1 MKLSER
7 YNIKYDHS
15 IERSSALT
23 DEYARHGSSDKF
35 MNIVITGF
43 VFIIFTLITMT
54 SCADVN
60 PASKSGLAM
69 DTVFSITVYGDRDM
83 PGELL
88 EAADQLDKSVLSRFS
103 EGSLISRYTAEIY
116 GESTLQIN
124 DYNGDGIIDDVD
136 RTHAMSGYSA
146 TVCGKEY
153 DLYDIFSQC
162 EDIRYDSAGRFDVRI
177 GALSDLWNIKGY
189 MTAEDG
195 PHIPVPAQ
203 IEAVKDDRSVLDL
216 GSVGKGIYLDLAY
229 DILSDSEASAA
240 VISAGG
246 SVLIYGQKP
255 DGSDFKVAIR
265 NPFSESSGDS
275 FATIILS
282 GTHFI
287 STSGS
292 YERYFEYNGEIYHH
306 IIDPASGYPAWT
318 YDDIMNSDYV
328 SPEFR
333 SNPITIPESI
343 PVSVTIISDSGFLS
357 DALSTA
363 CFVLGPEQGIPLAE
377 KYSSEAIFI
386 MNDGTVL
393 TSRGI
398 IFDEQS
404 KTIEMAK

>member
-7 YNIKYDHS
+7 DNIIYR
-15 IERSSALT
+15 IALM
-23 DEYARHGSSDKF
+23 AF
-35 MNIVITGF
+35 AL
-43 VFIIFTLITMT
+43 LILT
-54 SCADVN
+54 SCTDVN
-60 PASKSGLAM
+60 PASKSGLVM
-69 DTVFSITVYGDRDM
+69 DTVFTVTVYGDRDM
-83 PGELL
+83 TGELL

-103 EGSLISRYTAEIY
+103 EGSLVSRYTADVY
-116 GESTLQIN
+116 GESVSQIT
-124 DYNGDGIIDDVD
+124 DYNGDCIIDDVD
-136 RTHAMSGYSA
+136 RRHAMSGYSA

-153 DLYDIFSQC
+153 NLYDIFSRC

-177 GALSDLWNIKGY
+177 GALSDLWDIKGY
-189 MTAEDG
+189 MKAEDG
-195 PHIPVPAQ
+195 PNIPMPAQ

-246 SVLIYGQKP
+246 SVLVYGRKP
-255 DGSDFKVAIR
+255 DYSDFKVAIR
-265 NPFSESSGDS
+265 DPFSASSGES
-275 FATIILS
+275 YATIILS

-292 YERYFEYNGEIYHH
+292 YERYFEYDGEIYHH

-318 YDDIMNSDYV
+318 YADIMNSNSV
-328 SPEFR
+328 PPEFR
-333 SNPITIPESI
+333 SNPIPIPEHI

-363 CFVLGPEQGIPLAE
+363 CFILGPDLGIPLAE

-393 TSRGI
+393 TSHGI
-398 IFDEQS
+398 IFEES
-404 KTIEMAK
+404 EAVIRIET